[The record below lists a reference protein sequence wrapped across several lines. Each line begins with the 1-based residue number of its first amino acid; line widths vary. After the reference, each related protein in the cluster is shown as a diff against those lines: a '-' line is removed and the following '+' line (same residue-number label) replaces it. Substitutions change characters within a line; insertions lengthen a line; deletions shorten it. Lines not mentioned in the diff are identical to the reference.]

1 MYLLWETP
9 SVETREF
16 SALLRHNISQDL
28 YSAGAGSLRFNI
40 IDDDIEATWAL
51 HQMNTLIPIDAMASI
66 WIDSAIC
73 RLSIELSLADIA
85 DAAARYEP

>member
-40 IDDDIEATWAL
+40 IDDDIEAT
-51 HQMNTLIPIDAMASI
+51 
-66 WIDSAIC
+66 
-73 RLSIELSLADIA
+73 
-85 DAAARYEP
+85 